1 MKRLKY
7 ILVLISFI
15 LTGCLNYVELN
26 DIGIINVIG
35 IDKNNNGYIININ
48 MLTPTTD
55 LLNKSTTYEV
65 ESKTLEEAFDKLYLL
80 TSKKINLSHLEL
92 VMFSKSLEKKD
103 YNNITRFF
111 LNRNDSRNTFPTVI
125 VENYDKNKI
134 FNITAND
141 INSLIETN
149 SKDDGIVSVKTF
161 DELTEDIL
169 NLNISYIPCIKIND
183 KVEILGYRSIYEE
196 SKLLTIK
203 ESISYNFLINK
214 ISKCNFVDEVIN
226 IKIDSSNTKIAI
238 NQNKITI
245 NISSILTNYANKKDV
260 TEFYND
266 TLLKYLEEFLESNN
280 LNYFYN
286 LIKKYDYN
294 YYKNNKNIDIEFKI
308 NIESKL
314 NKEVW

>member
-65 ESKTLEEAFDKLYLL
+65 QSKTLEEAFDKLYLL

-245 NISSILTNYANKKDV
+245 NINSILTNYANKKDV

-314 NKEVW
+314 NKEV